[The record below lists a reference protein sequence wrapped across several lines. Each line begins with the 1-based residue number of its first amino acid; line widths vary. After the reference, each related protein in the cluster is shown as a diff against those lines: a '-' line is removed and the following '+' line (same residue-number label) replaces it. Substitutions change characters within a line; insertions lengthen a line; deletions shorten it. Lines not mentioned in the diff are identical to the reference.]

1 MTEQEFEQELE
12 TRIEQVEK
20 GVAEVQPMRKKDYV
34 EVAVIA
40 LVCLVGIVVGA
51 FL

>member
-1 MTEQEFEQELE
+1 MTEQEFQKELE
-12 TRIEQVEK
+12 ERIEQVEK
-20 GVAEVQPMRKKDYV
+20 GVAEVQPMRKRDYV

-40 LVCLVGIVVGA
+40 LVCLSGIVAGV

>member
-12 TRIEQVEK
+12 ARIVQVEK
-20 GVAEVQPMRKKDYV
+20 GVAEVRLMRKKDYI
-34 EVAVIA
+34 EAAVFA
-40 LVCLVGIVVGA
+40 AVCLVGIVAGA

>member
-12 TRIEQVEK
+12 ARIEQVEK
-20 GVAEVQPMRKKDYV
+20 GVAEVRPMRRKDYV
-34 EVAVIA
+34 EVAVFA
-40 LVCLVGIVVGA
+40 LLCLAGIVAGV